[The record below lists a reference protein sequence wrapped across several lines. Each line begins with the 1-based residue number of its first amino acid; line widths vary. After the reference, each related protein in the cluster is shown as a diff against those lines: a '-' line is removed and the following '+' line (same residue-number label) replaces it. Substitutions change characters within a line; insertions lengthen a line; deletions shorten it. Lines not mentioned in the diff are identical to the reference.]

1 MCLVSLLFG
10 ILLFFFPATTRSE
23 DGSGIGPLRTI
34 PLSRVKSIL
43 PADTHVLFERKVIE
57 SFLIALEGKP
67 PDWAT
72 VYGHG
77 HHDPG
82 HNERLFN
89 LNRERDA
96 RREGNQALNWRVAFV
111 WPGELSRYDQETGG
125 YAVSVGPEFNQT
137 AWGVVRFKPEDLPG
151 NLRVIPD
158 RQGQKHIRRRLQ
170 KRERVELSVV
180 MIGRLIPD
188 ESIVYDFSHD
198 REGLGLIMPVVR
210 VERMEYVLK

>member
-1 MCLVSLLFG
+1 
-10 ILLFFFPATTRSE
+10 
-23 DGSGIGPLRTI
+23 
-34 PLSRVKSIL
+34 
-43 PADTHVLFERKVIE
+43 
-57 SFLIALEGKP
+57 LEGTP

-82 HNERLFN
+82 HDDRLFN

-96 RREGNQALNWRVAFV
+96 RREANPVLKWRVAFV
-111 WPGELSRYDQETGG
+111 WPGELSRYDRETGG

-137 AWGVVRFKPEDLPG
+137 EWGVVRFKPEDLPT

-158 RQGQKHIRRRLQ
+158 PKQQSKIRRRVQ
-170 KRERVELSVV
+170 KKEKVELSVV
-180 MIGRLIPD
+180 IIGMLIPN
-188 ESIVYDFSHD
+188 EAIVYDFSHD

-210 VERMEYVLK
+210 VERMEYLLK